1 MPETRGINHLGL
13 SVVDLDSSACFFT
26 EVLGWTESGRDASYP
41 RTAVSDGHVRLTL
54 WQVDHRLTVEPFD
67 RRKNVGLHHLA
78 LEVESEER
86 LNLLAKSVADWPNV
100 KIEFM
105 PELLGNGP
113 RKHMMFFEP
122 GGNRIE
128 LIWQGGPWERGK

>member
-1 MPETRGINHLGL
+1 MPETRGMNHLGL
-13 SVVDLDSSACFFT
+13 SVIDLDSSARFFT
-26 EVLGWTESGRDASYP
+26 KALGWTESARDNSYP
-41 RTAVSDGHVRLTL
+41 RSAVSDGHVRLTL
-54 WQVDHRLTVEPFD
+54 WQVDHQLAVEPFN

-78 LEVESEER
+78 LEIDSEDR
-86 LNLLAKSVADWPNV
+86 LNSLARLIADWPEA

-105 PELLGNGP
+105 PELVGKGP

-128 LIWQGGPWERGK
+128 LIWPGV